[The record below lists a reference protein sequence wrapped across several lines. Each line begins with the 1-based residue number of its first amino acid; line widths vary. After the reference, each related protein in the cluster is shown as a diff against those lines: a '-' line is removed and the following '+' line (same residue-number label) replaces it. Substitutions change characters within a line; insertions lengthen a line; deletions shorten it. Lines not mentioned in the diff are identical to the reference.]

1 MIATSVFEFVMTLVE
16 RSNAG
21 PLGNSERGEANPGRT
36 TPLKAVHTVDYDVLK
51 HLCFTFA
58 PKKMDGSTAL
68 SIYREEKAR
77 ALQERRISHAQ
88 LMTEAKE
95 AFAKMLADA
104 QLARKGGRPR
114 NNPNAP
120 SPAAAAAQAKAQMV
134 VAAPAK
140 KTAPPAKAIPVK
152 TLKAK
157 PSAAKK
163 PAAAKKPRVV
173 AKRAH
178 PVRVKLASSSRK
190 SAKKAAPARAKKPA
204 ARSKSAKKR

>member
-1 MIATSVFEFVMTLVE
+1 MTPFE

-21 PLGNSERGEANPGRT
+21 PLGNSEEVEANPSRT
-36 TPLKAVHTVDYDVLK
+36 TPLKAVHTVDYEVLK

-120 SPAAAAAQAKAQMV
+120 SPAAAAAAAQARAQVV

-140 KTAPPAKAIPVK
+140 KAAVAAKASPAK

-157 PSAAKK
+157 PASAKK
-163 PAAAKKPRVV
+163 AGAKKPRVV

-190 SAKKAAPARAKKPA
+190 SAKKTAPARAKKPS

>member
-1 MIATSVFEFVMTLVE
+1 MIATSVFEFVMTPVE

-21 PLGNSERGEANPGRT
+21 PLGNSERVEVNPGRT

-120 SPAAAAAQAKAQMV
+120 SAAAAAAQAKAQVV

-140 KTAPPAKAIPVK
+140 KAAPPAKASPVK

-157 PSAAKK
+157 PAPKK
-163 PAAAKKPRVV
+163 ASGAKKPRVV

-178 PVRVKLASSSRK
+178 PVRVKLASSTRK
-190 SAKKAAPARAKKPA
+190 SAKKTAPARAKKPA